1 MDDHPA
7 LPEHHPANPAAVRVA
22 LHQLVQCLTDEEAIA
37 FWRLVCSW
45 VVAPPRQPPRTL
57 AMWQRLLVIGGV
69 GGMFLC
75 LAAVVYLV
83 FLTSRSAASV
93 AALAIGMY

>member
-7 LPEHHPANPAAVRVA
+7 LPEHHPANPAAARVA

-45 VVAPPRQPPRTL
+45 VVVPPRQPPE
-57 AMWQRLLVIGGV
+57 IP
-69 GGMFLC
+69 
-75 LAAVVYLV
+75 
-83 FLTSRSAASV
+83 
-93 AALAIGMY
+93 